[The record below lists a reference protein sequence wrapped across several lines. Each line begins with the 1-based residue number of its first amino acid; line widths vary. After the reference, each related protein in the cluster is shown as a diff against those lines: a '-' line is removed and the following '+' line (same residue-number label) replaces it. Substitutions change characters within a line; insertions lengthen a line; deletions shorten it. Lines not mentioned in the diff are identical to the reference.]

1 MDGYE
6 NYDALGLAEL
16 VRTKKASPSEL
27 LDAALTRLDAVNPKI
42 NAVAHRYE
50 NLARAQIAAG
60 LGEGPFAGVPFMLKD
75 LGATLAGA
83 PMTAGSLAWK
93 DNVPTED
100 SEFTRR
106 VKRAGFAIFGSTA
119 TPELGLTTTTEN
131 RLTGRTCNPWALD
144 RIAGGSSGGAA
155 AVTAAGVIPMAHASD
170 GGGSIRIP
178 AAMCGLFGMK
188 PSRGRTPMGPRL
200 TEGWMGMSTVGAVSR
215 SVRDSAAFFDA
226 VSGPEPGARVGA
238 PPTPDGG
245 FLAACLRAPGKL
257 RIAYWPKAPSG
268 VPVDTEVLH
277 GVANAAQLCESLGHA
292 VEEVAPPFLEEAR
305 RAVAAVI
312 GTCAA
317 RDVDEREKARGR
329 PIADEEIEPATRL
342 YRAWAR
348 EHTAKELAEADLA
361 MQRQAVAMAR
371 FLENYDVILQPV
383 TAKPPVAL
391 GLLALDDPQRFGRE
405 VTLFSPFT
413 AVYNQ
418 TGQPSMSAPL
428 HWTKDNLPIG
438 VMFTGRYGEE
448 GLLFS
453 LGAQLEAAKPWWDKR
468 PPV

>member
-1 MDGYE
+1 
-6 NYDALGLAEL
+6 
-16 VRTKKASPSEL
+16 
-27 LDAALTRLDAVNPKI
+27 
-42 NAVAHRYE
+42 
-50 NLARAQIAAG
+50 
-60 LGEGPFAGVPFMLKD
+60 
-75 LGATLAGA
+75 
-83 PMTAGSLAWK
+83 
-93 DNVPTED
+93 
-100 SEFTRR
+100 
-106 VKRAGFAIFGSTA
+106 
-119 TPELGLTTTTEN
+119 
-131 RLTGRTCNPWALD
+131 
-144 RIAGGSSGGAA
+144 
-155 AVTAAGVIPMAHASD
+155 
-170 GGGSIRIP
+170 
-178 AAMCGLFGMK
+178 
-188 PSRGRTPMGPRL
+188 
-200 TEGWMGMSTVGAVSR
+200 VGAVSR